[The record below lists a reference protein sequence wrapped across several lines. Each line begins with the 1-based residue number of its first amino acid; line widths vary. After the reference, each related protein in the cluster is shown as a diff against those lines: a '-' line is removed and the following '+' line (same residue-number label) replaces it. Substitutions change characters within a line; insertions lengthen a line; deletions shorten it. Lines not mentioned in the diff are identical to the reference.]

1 MDDISFGE
9 VVLSTLWFMV
19 VFAWIWLMVSI
30 LTDIFRDHALSGWA
44 KAAWTVFL
52 IVLPWLGALV
62 YLVARGR
69 SMNARAAERAQA
81 QEARVRDYVREQA
94 RDAAPAPSTADE
106 LTKLAELKQR
116 GVLTDAEY
124 GRAKAALLGPA
135 PAAGAQAGA
144 NGNAAAGRAR
154 G

>member
-1 MDDISFGE
+1 MDDISLGD

-30 LTDIFRDHALSGWA
+30 LTDVFRDHSLGGWA

-52 IVLPWLGALV
+52 IVFPWLGALV
-62 YLVARGR
+62 YLIARGK
-69 SMNARAAERAQA
+69 SMNARAAERASQ

-94 RDAAPAPSTADE
+94 RDAAPGQSTADE
-106 LTKLAELKQR
+106 LAKLADLKQR

-124 GRAKAALLGPA
+124 TRAKAALLGTGPTS
-135 PAAGAQAGA
+135 GVGA

-154 G
+154 A